1 MDASWQDARIPIS
14 ADAPGTD
21 IEHILAPDQK
31 QCTIVFCA
39 ISSNRSLSIIS
50 VLCPSSESQRNLY
63 SCRDCSAVWVANS
76 VFQRVAEEQVC
87 GVYDQTL
94 VWKPFPEVERK

>member
-1 MDASWQDARIPIS
+1 MARRPNTNIS
-14 ADAPGTD
+14 RCPWHGHRTHTGARPEAVHD
-21 IEHILAPDQK
+21 
-31 QCTIVFCA
+31 
-39 ISSNRSLSIIS
+39 S
-50 VLCPSSESQRNLY
+50 VLLHIHQQIAVYHLRALPFFGIAEKLY
-63 SCRDCSAVWVANS
+63 RCRDCSAVWVANS